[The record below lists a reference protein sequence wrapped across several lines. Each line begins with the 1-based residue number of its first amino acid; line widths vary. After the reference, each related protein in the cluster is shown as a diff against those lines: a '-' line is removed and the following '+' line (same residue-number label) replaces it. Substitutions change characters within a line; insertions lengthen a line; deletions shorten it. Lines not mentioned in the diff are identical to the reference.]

1 MRLETD
7 RIAHLLSE
15 LEIADPKFRLH
26 MLRQAVM
33 QNGGRW
39 DLPSEKPG
47 VYEPAIKE
55 IMVYGL
61 FAAAEN
67 IEELPR
73 NWMRAAMNILKAT
86 ESEGEAA

>member
-1 MRLETD
+1 
-7 RIAHLLSE
+7 
-15 LEIADPKFRLH
+15 
-26 MLRQAVM
+26 
-33 QNGGRW
+33 
-39 DLPSEKPG
+39 
-47 VYEPAIKE
+47 
-55 IMVYGL
+55 MVYGL